1 MHLFVSSHAYVSLD
15 VLDAKA
21 VAVSEP
27 RVYFWRTAAGAEVD
41 IIVEHGGRCVPIEAK
56 LSSTPRPRMASGIEA
71 FVRDFPDS
79 DKGFVVHTGDIILPL
94 GEHALVLPMDL
105 L

>member
-1 MHLFVSSHAYVSLD
+1 M
-15 VLDAKA
+15 
-21 VAVSEP
+21 
-27 RVYFWRTAAGAEVD
+27 YFWRTAAGAEVD
-41 IIVEHGGRCVPIEAK
+41 IIVEHAGRYVPVEAK

-71 FVRDFPDS
+71 FVRDFPES

-94 GEHALVLPMDL
+94 GEHALALPVDL